1 MNIAVNTQLL
11 IKDRLEGIGWF
22 ELETLKRITRAHP
35 EHEFY
40 FLFDRIW
47 DDSFIFSTNVHPIS
61 TLIPSRHPLL
71 WYYHFHYIIP
81 KKLRKYNIDLFF
93 SPDGWNVPPLF
104 RSVVVMHDLN
114 FIHFPKNLPFLSRKY
129 YERFFP
135 QYAKNACRIVT
146 VSNYSKQDISKSFGI
161 HPSKID
167 VAYNGSSEDFKP
179 LSEDKKKAIRE
190 KYSNEYEYF
199 IFVGALNPRK
209 NIYKLLTAFDDF
221 CERTDNKIQLVIAG
235 VPMFSSSFFHSKT
248 DHLTYKDRI
257 HFVGRV
263 DRQELASLVGAAT
276 ALLLP
281 STFEG
286 FGIPIVEAM
295 YCDVPVIT
303 SNITAMPEVA
313 GDAALL
319 IDPYSVES
327 ISNAMIT
334 ISSDKAIRNDLIAKG
349 QIRRMKFTWDKTAS
363 ALWESIEK
371 CLPHDPKNGSA
382 GLSAL

>member
-1 MNIAVNTQLL
+1 MNIAVNAQLL
-11 IKDRLEGIGWF
+11 IKDKLEGIGWF
-22 ELETLKRITRAHP
+22 EYETLKRITRAHP

-47 DDSFIFSTNVHPIS
+47 DESFVFSTNVHPVS

-71 WYYHFHYIIP
+71 WYYHFHHTIP
-81 KKLRKYNIDLFF
+81 KKLKKYNIDLFF
-93 SPDGWNVPPLF
+93 SPDGWNVPAAF

-114 FIHFPKNLPFLSRKY
+114 FIHFPKNLPYLSRKY

-135 QYAKNACRIVT
+135 QYARNACRIVT
-146 VSNYSKQDISKSFGI
+146 VSNYSKQDIASSFGI
-161 HPSKID
+161 DSKKID
-167 VAYNGSSEDFKP
+167 VVYNGASEVFVP
-179 LSEDKKKAIRE
+179 LDEQQKKLIRD
-190 KYSNEYEYF
+190 EYTRGEEYF

-209 NIYKLLTAFDDF
+209 NIYKLLLAFDEF
-221 CERTDNKIQLVIAG
+221 CERSTNKTYLLIAG
-235 VPMFSSSFFHSKT
+235 VPMFSSSFFQHTT
-248 DHLTYKDRI
+248 DHLKHKDRI
-257 HFVGRV
+257 LFAGRVGRT
-263 DRQELASLVGAAT
+263 DLAKLVGAAK

-303 SNITAMPEVA
+303 SNITAMPEIA

-327 ISNAMIT
+327 IAKAMIT
-334 ISSDKAIRNDLIAKG
+334 ISSDDTIRHNLITKG
-349 QIRRMKFTWDKTAS
+349 RARRTKFTWDKTAS
-363 ALWESIEK
+363 ALWGSIEK
-371 CLPHDPKNGSA
+371 CLP
-382 GLSAL
+382 